1 MNIRGIVITSEKKQ
15 DELLDSLYER
25 AVKGAKREFK
35 LELDALAD
43 KLEKKNAEVK
53 SLTKKNRDLAT
64 QVEVLE
70 EDRDDAREVVTMK
83 MKNDDM
89 EALLA
94 QTKELQDEREARLK
108 DRESKL
114 NSKEEGR
121 YKEGYA
127 DGVADGVRKINEI
140 TAKDRENA
148 MKVAMVAA
156 ASHSTPEVVKELT
169 NVKSLGAGLE
179 D

>member
-15 DELLDSLYER
+15 DELMMKTCDMVARDVGE
-25 AVKGAKREFK
+25 EFK
-35 LELDALAD
+35 IKIEALSD

-53 SLTKKNRDLAT
+53 SLTKNNRDLAI

-70 EDRDDAREVVTMK
+70 EDRGDAREVVTMK

-140 TAKDRENA
+140 TAKDRDNA

-156 ASHSTPEVVKELT
+156 ASHSTPAVVKEVMD
-169 NVKSLGAGLE
+169 VKSLSSGLE

>member
-15 DELLDSLYER
+15 DEVLNEYYKL
-25 AVKGAKREFK
+25 AVREASIDFK
-35 LELDALAD
+35 DELEMLGD
-43 KLEKKNAEVK
+43 KLEKKNAEIK

-89 EALLA
+89 QALLE